1 MPLLFHNH
9 PFSRNREGD
18 TPSQFNSRL
27 GLNASVIQIAQNIPL
42 SRYNYTTGAGGG
54 APEEL
59 IERTATDAA
68 VFLTVYPSQGFSVL
82 TDDDFTAL
90 GNQILNCGLNEG

>member
-1 MPLLFHNH
+1 
-9 PFSRNREGD
+9 
-18 TPSQFNSRL
+18 
-27 GLNASVIQIAQNIPL
+27 VIQIAQNIPL
-42 SRYNYTTGAGGG
+42 SPYNYTTGAGGG

-59 IERTATDAA
+59 IERTSTDAA

-90 GNQILNCGLNEG
+90 GNQILNCERESTLELNLSAIIWKQ

>member
-1 MPLLFHNH
+1 M
-9 PFSRNREGD
+9 
-18 TPSQFNSRL
+18 
-27 GLNASVIQIAQNIPL
+27 IQIAQNIPL

-90 GNQILNCGLNEG
+90 GNQILNCGLNEGYQAALRFSILICILLFTQGRKTTIAPSS